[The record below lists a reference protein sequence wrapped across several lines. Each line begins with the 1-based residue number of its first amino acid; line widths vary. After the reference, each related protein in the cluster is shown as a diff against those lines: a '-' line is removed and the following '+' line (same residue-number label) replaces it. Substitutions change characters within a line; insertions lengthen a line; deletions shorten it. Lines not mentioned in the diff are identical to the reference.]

1 MAHQWPLPELQPFN
15 GAALHSPRLR
25 CPLTHISP
33 AHYRS
38 VSGAHLHQKVSNR
51 RKTHSTHPLRLRRRY
66 LSPSLLVSC
75 PRRTVMRT
83 SQQQVAS
90 MSCPTRHRSASHSL
104 QLQETAQST
113 LTHPWSRGVAVSS
126 AMNLDHSISL
136 VHLARH
142 SVRVYRTCQSSQ
154 QTLSASDQAS
164 SVAWAVPCN
173 AEAAL
178 SVSTETM
185 TKMSS
190 RTHNHRRRTGWVT
203 VN

>member
-1 MAHQWPLPELQPFN
+1 MRIHQHLLPQAYTAHQWPLPELQPFN
-15 GAALHSPRLR
+15 GVALHSPRLR
-25 CPLTHISP
+25 CPLTHISL

-38 VSGAHLHQKVSNR
+38 VSDAHLHQTASNR
-51 RKTHSTHPLRLRRRY
+51 RRTHSTHLLRLRRRH
-66 LSPSLLVSC
+66 LSPSLLASC
-75 PRRTVMRT
+75 PRRTVMPT

-90 MSCPTRHRSASHSL
+90 MSCPTRHQSASRSL

-136 VHLARH
+136 VRLARH
-142 SVRVYRTCQSSQ
+142 SVRVYQMCQSSQ
-154 QTLSASDQAS
+154 QTHSVSDQAS

-178 SVSTETM
+178 
-185 TKMSS
+185 
-190 RTHNHRRRTGWVT
+190 
-203 VN
+203 